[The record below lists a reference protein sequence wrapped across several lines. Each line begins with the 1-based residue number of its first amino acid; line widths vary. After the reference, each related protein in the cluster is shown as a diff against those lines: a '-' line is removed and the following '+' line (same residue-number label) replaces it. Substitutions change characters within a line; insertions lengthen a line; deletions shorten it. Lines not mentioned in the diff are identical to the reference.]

1 VVGQSGRAYTMRLP
15 QREYEDGLA
24 HGFVYKLNVAIS
36 KPGGYQM
43 RVAVRDEASNKVGSA
58 SHFVEVPDLGHH
70 RLALS
75 GILLH
80 GPLPPGADGNVSK
93 EYDIA
98 APATPAVRVFRP
110 GESVSL
116 GYVVFDARLDRVTR
130 RPEVETQFLLYRD
143 RQCVFTSPVIP
154 FQTKQ
159 QHDLGRLSATGS
171 LRLGSNL
178 EPGEYLLQV
187 VAWDKLA
194 PQKFRMATQWTDLEL
209 VR

>member
-1 VVGQSGRAYTMRLP
+1 
-15 QREYEDGLA
+15 
-24 HGFVYKLNVAIS
+24 
-36 KPGGYQM
+36 
-43 RVAVRDEASNKVGSA
+43 VRDAASNKVGSA
-58 SHFVEVPDLGHH
+58 SHFIEVPDVRRH

-80 GPLPPGADGNVSK
+80 GPSPAGANGSVSE

-98 APATPAVRVFRP
+98 SPATPAVRVFRS

-116 GYVVFDARLDRVTR
+116 GYVIFDARRDRETG
-130 RPEVETQFLLYRD
+130 RPEIETQFMLYREG
-143 RQCVFTSPVIP
+143 QCVFTSPVTP

-159 QHDLGRLSATGS
+159 QEDLGRLAASGS

-178 EPGEYLLQV
+178 EPGEYVLQV

-194 PQKFRMATQWTDLEL
+194 PEKFRVAAQWTDLEL
-209 VR
+209 VP